1 MTLARGYLIHY
12 DTLLQIVTDI
22 ITKCDSCFITK
33 WDRSLLKN
41 ASGFLF
47 KTATVL
53 LQNATVFTTC
63 DGFFTKCDVIT
74 KCDSISVKLVNK

>member
-1 MTLARGYLIHY
+1 MNMTLGKRIF
-12 DTLLQIVTDI
+12 
-22 ITKCDSCFITK
+22 DSLWCFIAK
-33 WDRSLLKN
+33 CDRSLLKN

-63 DGFFTKCDVIT
+63 DGFFIKCDVIT

>member
-1 MTLARGYLIHY
+1 MHPLPNGEELRDIEHSMNMALARGYLIHY
-12 DTLLQIVTDI
+12 DTLLQI
-22 ITKCDSCFITK
+22 
-33 WDRSLLKN
+33 L
-41 ASGFLF
+41 
-47 KTATVL
+47 TAVS